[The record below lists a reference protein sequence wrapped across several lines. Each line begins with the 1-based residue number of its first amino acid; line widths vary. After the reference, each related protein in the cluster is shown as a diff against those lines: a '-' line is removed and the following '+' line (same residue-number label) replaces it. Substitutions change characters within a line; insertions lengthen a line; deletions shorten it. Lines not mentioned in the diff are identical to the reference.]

1 MKYQREQCQYD
12 DDDEEEESKGYFK
25 NVLQVV

>member
-12 DDDEEEESKGYFK
+12 DDDEEESKGYFK